1 MDTAQI
7 VELVERLVSNL
18 GFPIAC
24 CIAMFVC
31 CMLMLKEM
39 SKEREAHQAESAKW
53 VEALN
58 NNTQALNLIKER
70 LQRD

>member
-1 MDTAQI
+1 METTEI
-7 VELVERLVSNL
+7 VEIVERIVSNL

-24 CIAMFVC
+24 CIAMFCC

-58 NNTQALNLIKER
+58 NNTQALNLLKER
-70 LQRD
+70 LTRD

>member
-1 MDTAQI
+1 MDTVQT
-7 VELVERLVSNL
+7 VEIVERLVSNL

-31 CMLMLKEM
+31 CALMLKEM

-53 VEALN
+53 IEALN

-70 LQRD
+70 LQHG